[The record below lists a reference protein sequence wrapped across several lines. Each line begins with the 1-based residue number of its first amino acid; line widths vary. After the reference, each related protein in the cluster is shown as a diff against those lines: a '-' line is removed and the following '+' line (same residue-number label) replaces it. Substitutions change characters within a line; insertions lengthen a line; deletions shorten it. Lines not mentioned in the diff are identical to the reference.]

1 MNDCY
6 QELIK
11 WIKPEDILQEEPMS
25 KHTSFHIGGK
35 ADLFIKIHQYEELAK
50 VLKIAKS
57 YQVPIF
63 ILGNG
68 TNILVKDGGIRGIV
82 LQIDFQKIEV
92 QDTVVTVGAGVKV
105 PYLAGKMATYS
116 LSGLENLYGI
126 PGTVGGLI
134 RMNGGAYGSEIKD
147 VLLTTTYMDK
157 EGKIHTISNEEH
169 QFSYRHS
176 IFEKNIGVI
185 LEAKLQLTKGKEEEI
200 RQRMEE
206 NLASRKQNQPLEY
219 PSAGS
224 TFKRGDGFIT
234 AKLIDEAELK
244 GYQVGGAEISTKHAG
259 FIVNKGNATAKDV
272 LAVVE
277 HTKQVIKELFHKEIK
292 LEIIVIG
299 ED

>member
-92 QDTVVTVGAGVKV
+92 QDTVVTVG
-105 PYLAGKMATYS
+105 P
-116 LSGLENLYGI
+116 
-126 PGTVGGLI
+126 
-134 RMNGGAYGSEIKD
+134 
-147 VLLTTTYMDK
+147 
-157 EGKIHTISNEEH
+157 
-169 QFSYRHS
+169 
-176 IFEKNIGVI
+176 
-185 LEAKLQLTKGKEEEI
+185 
-200 RQRMEE
+200 
-206 NLASRKQNQPLEY
+206 
-219 PSAGS
+219 
-224 TFKRGDGFIT
+224 
-234 AKLIDEAELK
+234 
-244 GYQVGGAEISTKHAG
+244 
-259 FIVNKGNATAKDV
+259 
-272 LAVVE
+272 
-277 HTKQVIKELFHKEIK
+277 
-292 LEIIVIG
+292 
-299 ED
+299 

>member
-1 MNDCY
+1 M
-6 QELIK
+6 
-11 WIKPEDILQEEPMS
+11 
-25 KHTSFHIGGK
+25 
-35 ADLFIKIHQYEELAK
+35 
-50 VLKIAKS
+50 
-57 YQVPIF
+57 
-63 ILGNG
+63 
-68 TNILVKDGGIRGIV
+68 
-82 LQIDFQKIEV
+82 
-92 QDTVVTVGAGVKV
+92 
-105 PYLAGKMATYS
+105 
-116 LSGLENLYGI
+116 
-126 PGTVGGLI
+126 
-134 RMNGGAYGSEIKD
+134 
-147 VLLTTTYMDK
+147 
-157 EGKIHTISNEEH
+157 
-169 QFSYRHS
+169 
-176 IFEKNIGVI
+176 I

-234 AKLIDEAELK
+234 AKLIDEAGLK